1 MPAHIRLKMNRNNK
15 GCKIDIVKTI
25 SKSKFVSYKT
35 CPKSLWLLLNKKEE
49 YIEDPSA
56 LKHIEE
62 GKEVGALAKQYFKNT
77 FDTTSYKEDSSLD
90 IEDMI
95 GLTNRYLLE
104 NKEVIAEASFSQDGL
119 FCSIDLL
126 RKVNDGYE
134 IYEVKAT
141 TKVEKEHLIDSA
153 FQKHV
158 LQKRGLNIVKTYIL
172 HLNKHYR
179 RKGDLDLSQLF
190 IAEQVDLA
198 PLFLQTLRDIND
210 DIESIKNLLNSKQ
223 EPSGILLSRCKKCS
237 FMKYCHKDIPSPS
250 VLDVNGLHGYDYLN
264 KGIITYQDL
273 IYKGVKL
280 NKRQKTQIDVYLNN
294 KAVVI
299 DKNGVQAFLKNIKYP
314 VYHLDFESYQ
324 TPIPPSDN
332 AWPYEQIPTQYSL
345 HVEYEDGRLEHR
357 EFLGDSID
365 PRREIAESLCK
376 DIPADACV
384 TAYNK
389 VFECDRL
396 NELAELFPDLR
407 EHLSSISNNVVDLIV
422 PFRNGSYYHK
432 DMGGSNSIKA
442 VLPALYPND
451 PELDYHALPVVHNG
465 GEAMDIYPKMLVA
478 SPEEKERIRNGLLQ
492 YCCLDTLAMVKVLR
506 KIKD

>member
-1 MPAHIRLKMNRNNK
+1 MNRNHK

-35 CPKSLWLLLNKKEE
+35 CPKSLWLLLNKQEE
-49 YIEDPSA
+49 YIEDSSA

-104 NKEVIAEASFSQDGL
+104 SKEVIAEASFSQDGL

-198 PLFLQTLRDIND
+198 PLFLQTLRDI
-210 DIESIKNLLNSKQ
+210 
-223 EPSGILLSRCKKCS
+223 ILYKKCKKYHVY
-237 FMKYCHKDIPSPS
+237 KY
-250 VLDVNGLHGYDYLN
+250 
-264 KGIITYQDL
+264 
-273 IYKGVKL
+273 
-280 NKRQKTQIDVYLNN
+280 
-294 KAVVI
+294 
-299 DKNGVQAFLKNIKYP
+299 
-314 VYHLDFESYQ
+314 
-324 TPIPPSDN
+324 
-332 AWPYEQIPTQYSL
+332 
-345 HVEYEDGRLEHR
+345 RL
-357 EFLGDSID
+357 L
-365 PRREIAESLCK
+365 
-376 DIPADACV
+376 
-384 TAYNK
+384 
-389 VFECDRL
+389 
-396 NELAELFPDLR
+396 
-407 EHLSSISNNVVDLIV
+407 
-422 PFRNGSYYHK
+422 YYY
-432 DMGGSNSIKA
+432 IF
-442 VLPALYPND
+442 
-451 PELDYHALPVVHNG
+451 
-465 GEAMDIYPKMLVA
+465 
-478 SPEEKERIRNGLLQ
+478 
-492 YCCLDTLAMVKVLR
+492 
-506 KIKD
+506 